1 MSNISISVLMP
12 VYNSEKFLS
21 ETVQAVINQSYTDW
35 ELILVDDGSTDNSKE
50 ICTKL
55 MNDDKRIKYILQENL
70 GVSHTRN
77 VALENAQ
84 GKYIV
89 FVDSDDLIHEDY
101 LKILINSIEKNNSDI
116 SVCNFIERKISNTG
130 KVEDIT
136 REFYPKEVMEMSEMK
151 DYIMDFGNS
160 GLLNPLWNKIYKR
173 EIIENNNITFDEKV
187 ETGEDFIFNLQ
198 YFRKTKKISFIKE
211 KLYYYIRRNNN
222 SITYQYIENMYE
234 RGWEIHSL
242 LESFL
247 EDMNF
252 YSNENAYVL
261 YGNHLTGAFSAFLNL
276 YHDNCKLTSKEKRE
290 YIRKIIDRPYVKE
303 CAVNRK
309 NDRGIIGL
317 TSLLVRMNNTL
328 LISAAFKGISL
339 VRKVKA

>member
-12 VYNSEKFLS
+12 VYNSEKFLL

-50 ICTKL
+50 ICTKF
-55 MNDDKRIKYILQENL
+55 MNDNKRIKYIFQENL

-101 LKILINSIEKNNSDI
+101 LKLLVSSIEKNNSDI

-130 KVEDIT
+130 NIEDIN

-151 DYIMDFGNS
+151 SYIMDFGNS

-173 EIIENNNITFDEKV
+173 KIIENNNITFDEKV

-198 YFRKTKKISFIKE
+198 YLRKTRKISFIKE

-222 SITYQYIENMYE
+222 SITYKYIENMYE
-234 RGWEIHSL
+234 KGWEIHSL

-252 YSNENAYVL
+252 YSKENAYVL

-276 YHDNCKLTSKEKRE
+276 YHDNCKLTSKEKRK
-290 YIRKIIDRPYVKE
+290 YIRRIIDRPYVKK

-309 NDRGIIGL
+309 SDRGIIGL
-317 TSLLVRMNNTL
+317 TSFLVRMNNTL

-339 VRKVKA
+339 ARKVKA

>member
-1 MSNISISVLMP
+1 MIDISILMP
-12 VYNSEKFLS
+12 VYNAEKYLN
-21 ETVQAVINQSYTDW
+21 ETIDTIKNQSFSNW
-35 ELILVDDGSTDNSKE
+35 ELIIVDDGSIDNSKE

-55 MNDDKRIKYILQENL
+55 MNDDKRIKYIFQENL

-101 LKILINSIEKNNSDI
+101 LKILINSIEKNNSDV

-130 KVEDIT
+130 KIEDIT
-136 REFYPKEVMEMSEMK
+136 REFYLKEVMEMSEMK

-198 YFRKTKKISFIKE
+198 YFRKAKKISFIKE

-222 SITYQYIENMYE
+222 SITYKYIENMYE
-234 RGWEIHSL
+234 KGWEIHSL

-252 YSNENAYVL
+252 YNKENAYVL

-276 YHDNCKLTSKEKRE
+276 YHDNCKLTPKEKRK
-290 YIRKIIDRPYVKE
+290 YIKRIIDRPYVKE

-309 NDRGIIGL
+309 SDKGIIGL
-317 TSLLVRMNNTL
+317 TSLLIRINNTL

>member
-1 MSNISISVLMP
+1 MIDISILMP
-12 VYNSEKFLS
+12 VYNAEKYLN
-21 ETVQAVINQSYTDW
+21 ETIDTIKNQSFSNW
-35 ELILVDDGSTDNSKE
+35 ELIIVDDCSIDNSKE

-55 MNDDKRIKYILQENL
+55 MNDDKRIKYIFQENL

-116 SVCNFIERKISNTG
+116 SLCNFIERKISNTG

-160 GLLNPLWNKIYKR
+160 GLLNPLWN
-173 EIIENNNITFDEKV
+173 NITFDEKV

-222 SITYQYIENMYE
+222 SITYKYIENMYE
-234 RGWEIHSL
+234 KGLEIHSL

-252 YSNENAYVL
+252 YNKENAYVL

-276 YHDNCKLTSKEKRE
+276 YHDNCKLTPKEKRK
-290 YIRKIIDRPYVKE
+290 YIRRIIDRPYVKE

-309 NDRGIIGL
+309 SDRGIIGL
-317 TSLLVRMNNTL
+317 TSLLIRMNNTL

-339 VRKVKA
+339 ARKVKV

>member
-1 MSNISISVLMP
+1 MIDISILMP
-12 VYNSEKFLS
+12 VYNAEKYLN
-21 ETVQAVINQSYTDW
+21 ETIDTIKNQSFSNW
-35 ELILVDDGSTDNSKE
+35 ELIIVDDGSIDNSKE

-55 MNDDKRIKYILQENL
+55 MNDDKRIKYIFQENL

-130 KVEDIT
+130 KIEDIT
-136 REFYPKEVMEMSEMK
+136 REFYLKEVMEMSEMK

-160 GLLNPLWNKIYKR
+160 GLLNPLWNKIYKNQ
-173 EIIENNNITFDEKV
+173 IIKENNITFDEKV

-198 YFRKTKKISFIKE
+198 YFRKVKKISFIKDS
-211 KLYYYIRRNNN
+211 LYYYIRRNNN
-222 SITYQYIENMYE
+222 SITYKYIENMYE
-234 RGWEIHSL
+234 KGWEIHWL

-247 EDMNF
+247 KDMGF
-252 YSNENAYVL
+252 YNEENAYVL
-261 YGNHLTGAFSAFLNL
+261 YGNHLTGVFSAFLNL
-276 YHDNCKLTSKEKRE
+276 YHDHCKLTSKEKRS
-290 YIRKIIDRPYVKE
+290 YIKKIISRSYVKE
-303 CAVNRK
+303 CAANRK
-309 NDRGIIGL
+309 KDKGIIGL
-317 TSLLVRMNNTL
+317 TSLLVRINNAL
-328 LISAAFKGISL
+328 LISAVFKAIAL
-339 VRKVKA
+339 VRKVKL

>member
-1 MSNISISVLMP
+1 MIDISILMP
-12 VYNSEKFLS
+12 VYNAEKYLN
-21 ETVQAVINQSYTDW
+21 ETIDTIKNQSFSNW
-35 ELILVDDGSTDNSKE
+35 ELIIVDDGSIDNSKE

-55 MNDDKRIKYILQENL
+55 MNDDKRIKYIFQENL

-198 YFRKTKKISFIKE
+198 YFRKVKKISFIKDS
-211 KLYYYIRRNNN
+211 LYYYIRRNNN
-222 SITYQYIENMYE
+222 SITYKYIENMYE
-234 RGWEIHSL
+234 KGWEIHWL
-242 LESFL
+242 LEGFL
-247 EDMNF
+247 KDMGF
-252 YSNENAYVL
+252 YNEENAYVL
-261 YGNHLTGAFSAFLNL
+261 YGNHLTGVFSAFLNL
-276 YHDNCKLTSKEKRE
+276 YHDHCKLTSKEKRS
-290 YIRKIIDRPYVKE
+290 YIKKIISKSYVKE
-303 CAVNRK
+303 CAANRK
-309 NDRGIIGL
+309 KDKGIIGL
-317 TSLLVRMNNTL
+317 TSLLVRINNTV

-339 VRKVKA
+339 ARKVKA

>member
-12 VYNSEKFLS
+12 VYNSEKFLL
-21 ETVQAVINQSYTDW
+21 ETVQAVINQSYIDW

-50 ICTKL
+50 ICTQL
-55 MNDDKRIKYILQENL
+55 MNDDKRIKYIFQENL

-198 YFRKTKKISFIKE
+198 YFRKVKKISFIKDS
-211 KLYYYIRRNNN
+211 LYYYIRRNNN
-222 SITYQYIENMYE
+222 SITYKYIENMYE
-234 RGWEIHSL
+234 KGWEIHWL

-247 EDMNF
+247 KDMGF
-252 YSNENAYVL
+252 YNEENAYVL
-261 YGNHLTGAFSAFLNL
+261 YGNHLTGVFSAFLNL
-276 YHDNCKLTSKEKRE
+276 YHDHCKLTSKEKKA
-290 YIRKIIDRPYVKE
+290 YIKKIISKSYVKE
-303 CAVNRK
+303 CAANRK
-309 NDRGIIGL
+309 KDKGIIGL
-317 TSLLVRMNNTL
+317 TSLLVRINNAL
-328 LISAAFKGISL
+328 LISAVFKAIAL
-339 VRKVKA
+339 VRKVK

>member
-12 VYNSEKFLS
+12 VYNSEKFLL
-21 ETVQAVINQSYTDW
+21 ETVQAVINQSYINW

-55 MNDDKRIKYILQENL
+55 MNDDKRIKYIFQENL

-160 GLLNPLWNKIYKR
+160 GLLNPLWNKIYKNQ
-173 EIIENNNITFDEKV
+173 IIKENNITFDEEV

-198 YFRKTKKISFIKE
+198 YFRKVKKISFIKDS
-211 KLYYYIRRNNN
+211 LYYYIRRNNN
-222 SITYQYIENMYE
+222 SITYKYIENMYE
-234 RGWEIHSL
+234 KGWEIHWL

-247 EDMNF
+247 KDMGF
-252 YSNENAYVL
+252 YNEENAYVL
-261 YGNHLTGAFSAFLNL
+261 YGNHLTGVFSAFLNL
-276 YHDNCKLTSKEKRE
+276 YHDHCKLTSKEKKA
-290 YIRKIIDRPYVKE
+290 YIKKIISKSYVKE
-303 CAVNRK
+303 CAANRK
-309 NDRGIIGL
+309 KDKGIIGL
-317 TSLLVRMNNTL
+317 TSLLVRINNTV
-328 LISAAFKGISL
+328 LISAVFKAIAL
-339 VRKVKA
+339 VRKVK

>member
-1 MSNISISVLMP
+1 MIDISILMP
-12 VYNSEKFLS
+12 VYNAEKYLN
-21 ETVQAVINQSYTDW
+21 ETIDTIKNQSFSNW
-35 ELILVDDGSTDNSKE
+35 ELIIVDDGSIDNSKE

-55 MNDDKRIKYILQENL
+55 MNDDKRIKYIFQENL

-116 SVCNFIERKISNTG
+116 SLCNFIERKISNTG

-222 SITYQYIENMYE
+222 SITYKYIENMYE
-234 RGWEIHSL
+234 KGWEIHWL

-247 EDMNF
+247 KDMGF
-252 YSNENAYVL
+252 YNEENAYVL
-261 YGNHLTGAFSAFLNL
+261 YGNHLTGVFSAFLNL
-276 YHDNCKLTSKEKRE
+276 YHDHCKLTSKEKKA
-290 YIRKIIDRPYVKE
+290 YIKKIISKSYVKE
-303 CAVNRK
+303 CAANRK
-309 NDRGIIGL
+309 KDKGIIGL
-317 TSLLVRMNNTL
+317 TSLLVRINNAL
-328 LISAAFKGISL
+328 LISAVFKAIAL
-339 VRKVKA
+339 VRKVKS

>member
-1 MSNISISVLMP
+1 
-12 VYNSEKFLS
+12 
-21 ETVQAVINQSYTDW
+21 
-35 ELILVDDGSTDNSKE
+35 
-50 ICTKL
+50 
-55 MNDDKRIKYILQENL
+55 
-70 GVSHTRN
+70 
-77 VALENAQ
+77 
-84 GKYIV
+84 
-89 FVDSDDLIHEDY
+89 
-101 LKILINSIEKNNSDI
+101 
-116 SVCNFIERKISNTG
+116 
-130 KVEDIT
+130 
-136 REFYPKEVMEMSEMK
+136 MSEMK
-151 DYIMDFGNS
+151 GYIMEFGNS

-173 EIIENNNITFDEKV
+173 QIIENNNITFDEDIK
-187 ETGEDFIFNLQ
+187 TGEDFIFNLQ

-276 YHDNCKLTSKEKRE
+276 YHNNCKLTSKEKRE
-290 YIRKIIDRPYVKE
+290 YIRRIIDRPYVKK

-309 NDRGIIGL
+309 SDKGIIGL
-317 TSLLVRMNNTL
+317 TSFLVRMNNTL

-339 VRKVKA
+339 ARKVKA

>member
-12 VYNSEKFLS
+12 VYNSEKFLL

-55 MNDDKRIKYILQENL
+55 MNDDKRIKYIFQENL

-101 LKILINSIEKNNSDI
+101 LKILINSIEKNNSDV
-116 SVCNFIERKISNTG
+116 SVCNFIERKILNTG
-130 KVEDIT
+130 KIEDIT
-136 REFYPKEVMEMSEMK
+136 REFYLKEVMEMSEMK

-173 EIIENNNITFDEKV
+173 QIIENNNITFDEDIK
-187 ETGEDFIFNLQ
+187 TGEDFIFNLQ

-222 SITYQYIENMYE
+222 SITY
-234 RGWEIHSL
+234 
-242 LESFL
+242 FL
-247 EDMNF
+247 YTDM
-252 YSNENAYVL
+252 
-261 YGNHLTGAFSAFLNL
+261 
-276 YHDNCKLTSKEKRE
+276 
-290 YIRKIIDRPYVKE
+290 
-303 CAVNRK
+303 
-309 NDRGIIGL
+309 
-317 TSLLVRMNNTL
+317 
-328 LISAAFKGISL
+328 
-339 VRKVKA
+339 

>member
-1 MSNISISVLMP
+1 MIDISILMP
-12 VYNSEKFLS
+12 VYNAEKYLN
-21 ETVQAVINQSYTDW
+21 ETIDTIKNQSFSNW
-35 ELILVDDGSTDNSKE
+35 ELIIVDDGSIDNSKE

-55 MNDDKRIKYILQENL
+55 MNDDKRIKYIFQENL

-130 KVEDIT
+130 KVEDIN
-136 REFYPKEVMEMSEMK
+136 REFCPKEVMEMAEMK

-160 GLLNPLWNKIYKR
+160 GLLNPLWNKIYKNQ
-173 EIIENNNITFDEKV
+173 IIKENNITFDEKV

-198 YFRKTKKISFIKE
+198 YFRKVKKISFIKDS
-211 KLYYYIRRNNN
+211 LYYYIRRNNN
-222 SITYQYIENMYE
+222 SITYKYIENMYE
-234 RGWEIHSL
+234 KGWEIHWL

-247 EDMNF
+247 KDMGF
-252 YSNENAYVL
+252 YNEENAYVL
-261 YGNHLTGAFSAFLNL
+261 YGNHLTGVFSAFLNL
-276 YHDNCKLTSKEKRE
+276 YHDHCKLTSKEKRS
-290 YIRKIIDRPYVKE
+290 YIKKIISRFYVKE
-303 CAVNRK
+303 CAANRK
-309 NDRGIIGL
+309 KDKGIIGL
-317 TSLLVRMNNTL
+317 TSLLVRINNTV
-328 LISAAFKGISL
+328 LISAVFKAIAL
-339 VRKVKA
+339 VRKVK

>member
-12 VYNSEKFLS
+12 VYNSEKFLL
-21 ETVQAVINQSYTDW
+21 ETVQTVINQSYINW

-55 MNDDKRIKYILQENL
+55 MNDDKRIKYIFQENL

-211 KLYYYIRRNNN
+211 MLYYYIRRNNN
-222 SITYQYIENMYE
+222 SITYKYIENMYE
-234 RGWEIHSL
+234 KGWEIHWL

-247 EDMNF
+247 KDMGF
-252 YSNENAYVL
+252 YNEENAYVL
-261 YGNHLTGAFSAFLNL
+261 YGNHLTGVFSAFLNL
-276 YHDNCKLTSKEKRE
+276 YHDHCKLTSKEKKA
-290 YIRKIIDRPYVKE
+290 YIKKIISKSYVKE
-303 CAVNRK
+303 CAANRK
-309 NDRGIIGL
+309 KDKGIIGL
-317 TSLLVRMNNTL
+317 TSLLVRINNAL
-328 LISAAFKGISL
+328 LISAVFKAIAL
-339 VRKVKA
+339 VRKVKS

>member
-1 MSNISISVLMP
+1 MIDISILMP
-12 VYNSEKFLS
+12 VYNAEKYLN
-21 ETVQAVINQSYTDW
+21 ETIDTIKNQSFSNW
-35 ELILVDDGSTDNSKE
+35 ELIIVDDGSIDNSKE

-55 MNDDKRIKYILQENL
+55 MNDDKRIKYIFQENL

-187 ETGEDFIFNLQ
+187 ETGEDFISYRSYNRGMSDSS
-198 YFRKTKKISFIKE
+198 Y
-211 KLYYYIRRNNN
+211 NG
-222 SITYQYIENMYE
+222 SI
-234 RGWEIHSL
+234 GW
-242 LESFL
+242 
-247 EDMNF
+247 
-252 YSNENAYVL
+252 YVNAW
-261 YGNHLTGAFSAFLNL
+261 
-276 YHDNCKLTSKEKRE
+276 
-290 YIRKIIDRPYVKE
+290 
-303 CAVNRK
+303 
-309 NDRGIIGL
+309 
-317 TSLLVRMNNTL
+317 
-328 LISAAFKGISL
+328 
-339 VRKVKA
+339 